1 LAEGQGQ
8 VRVMEEVRVEPV
20 TGARRALPA
29 LGAWGL
35 RPGARTALLKSAGW
49 WVLSV
54 GIVTGLWELVAAL
67 GWINAIILPPPH
79 EFIGEIRNQAQFLMP
94 KVGVERTGANFVALT
109 AIVASLERVL
119 TGLALAF
126 VAAVVTGGLAFYYD
140 VFGKLS
146 LPTITLLAPIAP
158 VAWIPLAIVA
168 FGIGNGAA
176 IFVVFVGIYFTLT
189 LATVKAMSN
198 VDQVYVNTARVLGG
212 TRRQV
217 MFHVILPA
225 IIPSLF
231 DLTRMNL
238 FGAWMGVLAAEM
250 VGVNTGLGA
259 IIMVGR
265 QMMNM
270 NLTFLGMAM
279 IGLVGYLLDAAFG
292 QVQRRVLWWKGAARL

>member
-1 LAEGQGQ
+1 
-8 VRVMEEVRVEPV
+8 MEEWRVEPV

-29 LGAWGL
+29 LGAWGV
-35 RPGARTALLKSAGW
+35 RPGARTAALLKSAGW

-126 VAAVVTGGLAFYYD
+126 VVAVVTGGLAFYYD

>member
-1 LAEGQGQ
+1 
-8 VRVMEEVRVEPV
+8 MEEVRVEPV

-35 RPGARTALLKSAGW
+35 RPGARTAALLKSAGW

-158 VAWIPLAIVA
+158 VAWIPLAIVWLG
-168 FGIGNGAA
+168 FGEVSKI
-176 IFVVFVGIYFTLT
+176 TLIT
-189 LATVKAMSN
+189 YACFFSI
-198 VDQVYVNTARVLGG
+198 YVNTHAGVRNVDPLYVKVMKIYGNG
-212 TRRQV
+212 TRDILTKVV
-217 MFHVILPA
+217 MYSMLPYVFTGLRYSAAVALILLVAVELVGAQAGLGFYLTQTQAFFLVPEMFATIMVFGLLGFLANLVIL
-225 IIPSLF
+225 
-231 DLTRMNL
+231 
-238 FGAWMGVLAAEM
+238 
-250 VGVNTGLGA
+250 
-259 IIMVGR
+259 
-265 QMMNM
+265 
-270 NLTFLGMAM
+270 
-279 IGLVGYLLDAAFG
+279 YLE
-292 QVQRRVLWWKGAARL
+292 RRVIKWRQAVGAEF